1 MSLYRSPGRR
11 SIGALV
17 AVGVAAL
24 LVGGVIGY
32 LIGHGG
38 QSSPTLTAG
47 LAEVQKRVRPAVD
60 GIELVGVEYPIGVQ
74 DGKVVEPA
82 QLQGAKDQLAKVREA
97 FTSAQPQLQVLDRA
111 AAAKVAADLDGL
123 QAKLEALAPTA
134 EVTALVAQLEDE
146 LRQLAR
152 LQ

>member
-17 AVGVAAL
+17 AVAVVAL
-24 LVGGVIGY
+24 VVGGVVGY
-32 LIGHGG
+32 LIGHGSP
-38 QSSPTLTAG
+38 SSPTLTAG
-47 LAEVQKRVRPAVD
+47 LTELQQTVRPAVD
-60 GIELVGVEYPIGVQ
+60 GIELVGVEYPIGVR

-97 FTSAQPQLQVLDRA
+97 FTSAQPQLQVLDQA
-111 AAAKVAADLDGL
+111 AAAKVAADLDAL
-123 QAKLEALAPTA
+123 QAKLAALAPTA
-134 EVTALVAQLEDE
+134 EVTALVTQVENE

-152 LQ
+152 LK